1 MTQRTAEVQVT
12 ANVRGALAGFEQLR
26 GKVKQTSS
34 EMMTSAQDNEQA
46 WTQVG
51 HSLLAIGALAGAG
64 VALAVSKFAEFDKA
78 ISGIEAATHE
88 SATSMGQLREA
99 ALQAGADTVFTATEA
114 ANAIEELAKAGIS
127 TSDVLGGA
135 LAGSL
140 DLASAGS
147 IQVADAA
154 SIAAT
159 AMTQFGLK
167 GSEVPH
173 IADLLAAGAGKAQ
186 GSVED
191 LSAALNQGG
200 LVAAQTGLSIEE
212 TTGTLAAFASAGLL
226 GSDAGTSFK
235 TMLQRLTPIS
245 KEAQAKMDELGIS
258 AYDAQGQFVGMDKFA
273 GNLKTSLKDL
283 TPEARNSALGIMF
296 GSDAVRAASVI
307 YNQGAEGISAWT
319 EKVNDTGY
327 AAETARLKLDNL
339 SGDVEK
345 LGGAFDTALIKSGS
359 AANDALR
366 GITQTATNA
375 VDAFSSMPGPLQ
387 SGTIAIGALVAGVGL
402 LGGAF
407 LTIVPKIAATKAAM
421 SQLNISS
428 GTLLKGFGKAGLLA
442 MGLSAVTGAMASYT
456 NTLQLTAD
464 EQERL
469 NSSLKNSDFSGLN
482 KEFQDMNGYAISF
495 KDTLKKFGSDN
506 FWENYAAG
514 PQQLNGAFKQMSAGL
529 IDLGAWADRDKAKLT
544 QFSNGLAQMAQTDL
558 KGATNAFSEFV
569 STAGGGE
576 TAVKQLLA
584 TFPEY
589 KAQLTA
595 IAAEQGKTNL
605 STQDYID
612 LAQGKGP
619 IAQQAFRDAA
629 AKSESALRGVE
640 ASAKDASGKI
650 SSLADEIRNFG
661 SVTLDANAAQRD
673 LQQAIDDATASFT
686 ENGTTLDITTQ
697 AGRDNMAALDG
708 IAKAARDSAAATW
721 EKTGSETDLQNSLAT
736 SRDSLILQAQQFGMT
751 EEEAKSYADQVLA
764 TPEEVITKVTL
775 QGVDEASRALQA
787 WYDGWGGKPPLVL
800 KVGVMPDQ
808 ASSAPLLSKLGFVFP
823 NADGGLHDYQAFAS
837 GGFATGIYK
846 GRPGGIHK
854 FAEPETNWEA
864 YISGKPGQES
874 RNRKIAT
881 EALNRLGGNSANYAS
896 GSALATSSVSSVS
909 HVGDTFNA
917 TFALAPQNGQPLADQ
932 VFSAARRLKVRNQ
945 GARR

>member
-1 MTQRTAEVQVT
+1 MTQRTADVTIT

-34 EMMTSAQDNEQA
+34 DMMKSASDNEQA

-51 HSLLAIGALAGAG
+51 HSMLAIGALAGAG
-64 VALAVSKFAEFDKA
+64 VALAVSKFSEFDKA

-99 ALQAGADTVFTATEA
+99 ALQAGSDTVFTATEA

-147 IQVADAA
+147 LNVADAA

-159 AMTQFGLK
+159 AMTQFSLK
-167 GSEVPH
+167 GSDVPH

-200 LVAAQTGLSIEE
+200 LVASQTGLNIEE

-245 KEAQAKMDELGIS
+245 DQAKAKMDELGIS
-258 AYDAQGQFVGMDKFA
+258 AYDAQGNFIGMEKFA
-273 GNLKTSLKDL
+273 GNLRGALKDL
-283 TPEARNSALGIMF
+283 TPEARNSALGVMF

-307 YNQGAEGISAWT
+307 YNQGAEGIKSWT
-319 EKVNDTGY
+319 DKVDDTGY

-359 AANDALR
+359 AANDVLR
-366 GITQTATNA
+366 AIVQSATNA
-375 VDAFSSMPGPLQ
+375 VDGFGALPTPIQG
-387 SGTIAIGALVAGVGL
+387 GAVAVGALVAGIGL

-407 LTIVPKIAATKAAM
+407 MTIVPKIAATKAAM
-421 SQLNISS
+421 AELNITT
-428 GTLLKGFGKAGLLA
+428 GTLGKLTMKGGLVAAGFAALNGILQSYSSNVALA
-442 MGLSAVTGAMASYT
+442 
-456 NTLQLTAD
+456 AD
-464 EQERL
+464 EQAKL
-469 NSSLKNSDFSGLN
+469 TAAMTTGDLSSVNN
-482 KEFQDMNGYAISF
+482 EFQDLNGNAADF
-495 KDTLKKFGSDN
+495 KTALNQLYTDN
-506 FWENYAAG
+506 FWTSYAGG
-514 PQQLNGAFKQMSAGL
+514 PQQLNGAIKGL
-529 IDLGAWADRDKAKLT
+529 TFGMVDLGAWADKNKAKFGELGS
-544 QFSNGLAQMAQTDL
+544 QLAAMA
-558 KGATNAFSEFV
+558 
-569 STAGGGE
+569 
-576 TAVKQLLA
+576 KQDIRLA
-584 TFPEY
+584 TDSFNGFVKMTDGSNASIQELLSAFPEY

-612 LAQGKGP
+612 LAQGEGV

-629 AKSESALRGVE
+629 AKSESALLGVG
-640 ASAKDASGKI
+640 AAADDSSGKI
-650 SSLADEIRNFG
+650 KDLGDQIRNFG
-661 SVTLDANAAQRD
+661 SITLDANAAQRG
-673 LQQAIDDATASFT
+673 LQQAVDDATKSFE
-686 ENGTTLDITTQ
+686 ENGATLDITTQ
-697 AGRDNMAALDG
+697 AGRDNAAALDA
-708 IAKAARDSAAATW
+708 IAKAAADSAAATW
-721 EKTGSETDLQNSLAT
+721 EKTGSEKDLQDSLAT
-736 SRDSLILQAQQFGMT
+736 SRDSLIAQAEQFGMT
-751 EEEAKSYADQVLA
+751 EADAKAYADQVLA
-764 TPEEVITKVTL
+764 TPEEVITKVSL
-775 QGVDEASRALQA
+775 QGVDQASRDLDA
-787 WYDGWGGKPPLVL
+787 WYAAWNGHPPLVL
-800 KVGVMPDQ
+800 KVGVTPAQ
-808 ASSAPLLSKLGFVFP
+808 ASAAPILRQLGLTVGANGMF
-823 NADGGLHDYQAFAS
+823 HDYQAFAN
-837 GGFATGIYK
+837 GGFPTGIYK
-846 GRPGGIHK
+846 GRAGGIHK

-896 GSALATSSVSSVS
+896 GSALATSSVSNVNTS
-909 HVGDTFNA
+909 GDTFNA
-917 TFALAPQNGQPLADQ
+917 TFALTPQSGQPLADQ
-932 VFSAARRLKVRNQ
+932 VFSAARRLKVRTQ
-945 GARR
+945 GRR

>member
-1 MTQRTAEVQVT
+1 MTQRTADVTIT

-34 EMMTSAQDNEQA
+34 DMMKSATDNEQA

-99 ALQAGADTVFTATEA
+99 ALQAGAETVFTATEA

-147 IQVADAA
+147 LNVADAA

-159 AMTQFGLK
+159 AMTQFRLK

-200 LVAAQTGLSIEE
+200 LVAAQTGLDIEE

-245 KEAQAKMDELGIS
+245 DQAKAKMEELGIS
-258 AYDAQGQFVGMDKFA
+258 AYDAQGNFIGMEKFA
-273 GNLKTSLKDL
+273 GNLQGALKDL
-283 TPEARNSALGIMF
+283 TPEARNSALGVMF

-307 YNQGAEGISAWT
+307 YNQGAEGIKSWT
-319 EKVNDTGY
+319 DKVDDTGY

-345 LGGAFDTALIKSGS
+345 LGGSFDTALIKTGS
-359 AANDALR
+359 AANDVLR
-366 GITQTATNA
+366 AIVQSATNA
-375 VDAFSSMPGPLQ
+375 VDGFGALPTPIQG
-387 SGTIAIGALVAGVGL
+387 GAIAVGALVAGIGL

-421 SQLNISS
+421 AELNITT
-428 GTLLKGFGKAGLLA
+428 GTLGKMTMKGGLIAAGFAALNGIMQSYANNVALA
-442 MGLSAVTGAMASYT
+442 
-456 NTLQLTAD
+456 AD
-464 EQERL
+464 EQEKL
-469 NSSLKNSDFSGLN
+469 TVAMTSGDLSSIQ
-482 KEFQDMNGYAISF
+482 KEFQGINGETDDFKNSLHRLYTDDFWQSYA
-495 KDTLKKFGSDN
+495 G
-506 FWENYAAG
+506 G
-514 PQQLNGAFKQMSAGL
+514 PQQFNGAIKGL
-529 IDLGAWADRDKAKLT
+529 TFGMIDLGASTDKNKAK
-544 QFSNGLAQMAQTDL
+544 
-558 KGATNAFSEFV
+558 FSEL
-569 STAGGGE
+569 SSQLA
-576 TAVKQLLA
+576 AMAKQDMRQATSAFKDFIAMTDGSDASIQELLSA
-584 TFPEY
+584 FPEY

-605 STQDYID
+605 STQEYID

-629 AKSESALRGVE
+629 AKAESALQGVGAAAE
-640 ASAKDASGKI
+640 DSSGKI
-650 SSLADEIRNFG
+650 SDLADQIRNFG
-661 SVTLDANAAQRD
+661 SVTLDARAAERD
-673 LQQAIDDATASFT
+673 FKQSVDDATEAFKK
-686 ENGTTLDITTQ
+686 NGATLDLSTQ
-697 AGRDNMAALDG
+697 AGRDNSAALDA
-708 IAKAARDSAAATW
+708 IAVSAANSAAATW
-721 EKTGSETDLQNSLAT
+721 EKTGSEQALQDSLAI
-736 SRDSLILQAQQFGMT
+736 SRDQLILQAQQFGMT
-751 EEEAKSYADQVLA
+751 EEEAKAYADQVLA
-764 TPEEVITKVTL
+764 TPEEVITSVKL
-775 QGVDEASRALQA
+775 QGVDEATRALEQ
-787 WYDGWGGKPPLVL
+787 WYTDWNNKPPLVL
-800 KVGVMPDQ
+800 KVGVTPAQ
-808 ASSAPLLSKLGFVFP
+808 ASSAPILRQLGLTPGANGMF
-823 NADGGLHDYQAFAS
+823 HQYQAFAD
-837 GGFATGIYK
+837 GGFPTGIYK
-846 GRPGGIHK
+846 GRTGGIHK

-896 GSALATSSVSSVS
+896 GSALATSSVSNVNTS
-909 HVGDTFNA
+909 GDTFNA
-917 TFALAPQNGQPLADQ
+917 TFALTPQSGQPLADQ
-932 VFSAARRLKVRNQ
+932 VFSAARRLKVRTQ
-945 GARR
+945 GRR

>member
-1 MTQRTAEVQVT
+1 MTQRTADVTIT

-34 EMMTSAQDNEQA
+34 DMMKSASDNEQA

-51 HSLLAIGALAGAG
+51 HSMLAIGALAGAG
-64 VALAVSKFAEFDKA
+64 VALAVSKFSEFDKA

-99 ALQAGADTVFTATEA
+99 ALQAGSDTVFTATEA

-147 IQVADAA
+147 LNVADAA

-159 AMTQFGLK
+159 AMTQFSLK
-167 GSEVPH
+167 GSDVPH

-200 LVAAQTGLSIEE
+200 LVAAQTGLNIEE

-245 KEAQAKMDELGIS
+245 QEAQNKMDELGIS
-258 AYDAQGQFVGMDKFA
+258 AYDAQGNFIGMEKFA
-273 GNLKTSLKDL
+273 GNLQGALKDL

-307 YNQGAEGISAWT
+307 YNQGEEGIKSWT
-319 EKVNDTGY
+319 DKVDDSGY

-345 LGGAFDTALIKSGS
+345 LGGSFDTALIKSGS
-359 AANDALR
+359 GANDSLRALV
-366 GITQTATNA
+366 QTATNA
-375 VDAFSSMPGPLQ
+375 VDAFGKLPDPVQ
-387 SGTIAIGALVAGVGL
+387 GAALTVGVLVAGIGL

-407 LTIVPKIAATKAAM
+407 MTVMPKIAATKAAM
-421 SQLNISS
+421 DTLNISV
-428 GTLLKGFGKAGLLA
+428 GGITKKGAIAAVALTALAGA
-442 MGLSAVTGAMASYT
+442 AGSYGST
-456 NTLQLTAD
+456 MQLTAD
-464 EQERL
+464 DQERL
-469 NSSLKNSDFSGLN
+469 NQALKNGDFSGISS
-482 KEFQDMNGYAISF
+482 EFQDMNGYALSF

-506 FWENYAAG
+506 FWFNYAAG
-514 PQQLNGAFKQMSAGL
+514 PQQLNGAIKGL
-529 IDLGAWADRDKAKLT
+529 TFGLVDLGAWADKDKAKLA
-544 QFSNGLAQMAQTDL
+544 QMSNGLADMAKTDL
-558 KGATNAFSEFV
+558 KTATNSFNELVTA
-569 STAGGGE
+569 AGGGE
-576 TAVKQLLA
+576 EAIKQLLA
-584 TFPEY
+584 VFPEY

-605 STQDYID
+605 STEDYIE
-612 LAQGKGP
+612 LAQGKGVT
-619 IAQQAFRDAA
+619 AQQAFRDAA
-629 AKSESALRGVE
+629 AKSESALQGVG
-640 ASAKDASGKI
+640 ASADDSSGKI
-650 SSLADEIRNFG
+650 KDLGDQIRNFG
-661 SVTLDANAAQRD
+661 SITLDANAAQRG
-673 LQQAIDDATASFT
+673 LQQAVDDATASFN
-686 ENGTTLDITTQ
+686 ENGATLDISTQ
-697 AGRDNMAALDG
+697 AGRDNAAALDD
-708 IAKAARDSAAATW
+708 IARAAAESAAATW
-721 EKTGSETDLQNSLAT
+721 EKTGSEKDLQDSLAI
-736 SRDSLILQAQQFGMT
+736 SRQSLIDQGIQFGLT
-751 EEEAKSYADQVLA
+751 EDEAKIYADQVLA

-775 QGVDEASRALQA
+775 QGVDEASRAIQA

-800 KVGVMPDQ
+800 KVGVMPSTTNDN
-808 ASSAPLLSKLGFVFP
+808 SLLNRLGFTFP
-823 NADGGLHDYQAFAS
+823 NADGGMYDYQAFAS

-896 GSALATSSVSSVS
+896 GSALATSSVSNVNTS
-909 HVGDTFNA
+909 GDTFNA
-917 TFALAPQNGQPLADQ
+917 TFALTPQSGQPLADQ
-932 VFSAARRLKVRNQ
+932 VFSAARRLKVRTQ
-945 GARR
+945 GRR

>member
-1 MTQRTAEVQVT
+1 MTQRTADVTIT

-34 EMMTSAQDNEQA
+34 DMMKSATDNEQA

-51 HSLLAIGALAGAG
+51 HSMLAIGALAGAG

-88 SATSMGQLREA
+88 SAASMGQLREA
-99 ALQAGADTVFTATEA
+99 ALQAGAETVFTATEA

-147 IQVADAA
+147 LGVADAA

-159 AMTQFGLK
+159 AMTQFKLK

-200 LVAAQTGLSIEE
+200 LVAAQTGLNIEE

-245 KEAQAKMDELGIS
+245 DQAKAKMDELGIS
-258 AYDAQGQFVGMDKFA
+258 AYDAQGNFIGMEKFA
-273 GNLKTSLKDL
+273 GNLQGALKDL

-307 YNQGAEGISAWT
+307 YNQGAEGIKSWT
-319 EKVNDTGY
+319 DKVDDSGY

-345 LGGAFDTALIKSGS
+345 LGGSFDTALIKSGS
-359 AANDALR
+359 GANDMLRALV
-366 GITQTATNA
+366 QTATNA
-375 VDAFSSMPGPLQ
+375 VDAFGKLPDPVQ
-387 SGTIAIGALVAGVGL
+387 GAALTVGVLVAGIGL

-407 LTIVPKIAATKAAM
+407 MTVMPKIAATKAAM
-421 SQLNISS
+421 DTLNISV
-428 GTLLKGFGKAGLLA
+428 GGITKKGAIAAVALTALAGA
-442 MGLSAVTGAMASYT
+442 AGSYG
-456 NTLQLTAD
+456 NTMQLTAD
-464 EQERL
+464 DQERL
-469 NSSLKNSDFSGLN
+469 NQALKNGDFSGIAS
-482 KEFQDMNGYAISF
+482 EFQDMNGYAISF

-506 FWENYAAG
+506 FWFNYAAG
-514 PQQLNGAFKQMSAGL
+514 PQQLNGAIKGL
-529 IDLGAWADRDKAKLT
+529 TFGLVDLGAWADKDKAKLS
-544 QFSNGLAQMAQTDL
+544 QMSNGLAEMAKTDL
-558 KGATNAFSEFV
+558 KAATGSFNDLVKA
-569 STAGGGE
+569 AGGGDDAIKE
-576 TAVKQLLA
+576 LLA
-584 TFPEY
+584 VFPEY

-612 LAQGKGP
+612 LAQGKGTT
-619 IAQQAFRDAA
+619 AQQAFRDAA
-629 AKSESALRGVE
+629 AKSESALQGVG
-640 ASAKDASGKI
+640 AAADDSSGKI
-650 SSLADEIRNFG
+650 KDLGDQIRNFG
-661 SVTLDANAAQRD
+661 SITLDANAAQRG
-673 LQQAIDDATASFT
+673 LQQAVDDATASFN
-686 ENGTTLDITTQ
+686 ENGATLDITTQ
-697 AGRDNMAALDG
+697 AGRDNAAALDE
-708 IAKAARDSAAATW
+708 IARAAADSAAATW
-721 EKTGSETDLQNSLAT
+721 EKTGSEKDLQDSLAT
-736 SRDSLILQAQQFGMT
+736 SRDALILQAQQYGMT
-751 EEEAKSYADQVLA
+751 EEDAKAYADQVLA

-775 QGVDEASRALQA
+775 QGVDEASLALQT
-787 WYDGWGGKPPLVL
+787 WYDAWGGKPPLVL
-800 KVGVMPDQ
+800 KVGVMPSSNN
-808 ASSAPLLSKLGFVFP
+808 SSALLSKLGFTFP
-823 NADGGLHDYQAFAS
+823 NADGGMYDYQAFAS

-896 GSALATSSVSSVS
+896 GTALATSSVSNVNTS
-909 HVGDTFNA
+909 GNTFNA
-917 TFALAPQNGQPLADQ
+917 TFALSPQSGQPLADQ
-932 VFSAARRLKVRNQ
+932 VFSAARRLKVRTQ
-945 GARR
+945 GRR